1 MRIPDD
7 RSQFEDG
14 HLVLPSPSGR
24 GKNGDAFLGPDAE
37 ATQVLGHES
46 AAWVHVPC
54 GALTFSLSRREREK
68 YANRVSF
75 ELAARPPLRTAA
87 AKPGRKGRAIQT
99 HSRNPSPHIAIRRL
113 AIAGLMIA
121 MVADKAGAA
130 EPSFVAR
137 VDRTQVGVGE
147 SFTLEITL
155 SVEGGRVDGYRPPDV
170 RGMRTLA
177 ERPSQSTQM
186 QMGGGGTFVRQV
198 YGWRYEVLAPD
209 RGTFTVGPA
218 RVRVDGQ
225 ELRTE
230 KIAIAVV
237 DSGGAAPARR
247 SGRGFPHGIP
257 NPGLPFPGLG
267 VGDDAPP
274 AETQS
279 GRGRRNFLRVQS
291 NKTKAY
297 VGDEIAV
304 EWLLYLTERQDKYGT
319 TAEPRTDGFWVEDR
333 TPANPH
339 AGLSLTEQAY
349 EGRTYLVAPLMKKAL
364 FPLHPGRLTISP
376 LESEIS
382 RVDFFGATLRTER
395 LKTEPLTIE
404 VLPLPTAGQPPRF
417 DASAVG
423 HFTLR
428 AEVDRDRVN
437 VGEAVTLKLAV
448 SGQGNLRKL
457 AAPALPPLS
466 GWKTYEPK
474 VSVTLDP
481 GERVAGTK
489 VVEYLLLPERA
500 GVTTIP
506 PFTLAFFDPER
517 GTYGSEKSN
526 PLRIEVSA
534 DGSQPAGAHPA
545 SAATGTVASAS
556 AAPGGENVLA
566 LDIRPLRNRPT
577 LRRDLGVSFYQSHGL
592 PAVVVLP
599 PLALA
604 LTAFIAFARERLSK
618 ETEGTRRR
626 KLRRLARRRLRTAE
640 LHLREGRLAQAFGEI
655 ERVLREFLTGKLGTQ
670 IAGLSWDELRST
682 LAQAG
687 LAPGLVDATLAALED
702 CDRVRFS
709 PGSVSVEEVR
719 AARDRASE
727 IILQIE
733 KAPLRPVSLPE
744 VRS

>member
-1 MRIPDD
+1 MRTSC
-7 RSQFEDG
+7 R
-14 HLVLPSPSGR
+14 
-24 GKNGDAFLGPDAE
+24 
-37 ATQVLGHES
+37 
-46 AAWVHVPC
+46 
-54 GALTFSLSRREREK
+54 LSI
-68 YANRVSF
+68 V
-75 ELAARPPLRTAA
+75 
-87 AKPGRKGRAIQT
+87 
-99 HSRNPSPHIAIRRL
+99 
-113 AIAGLMIA
+113 GLMIVIA
-121 MVADKAGAA
+121 AGNAHAA

-155 SVEGGRVDGYRPPDV
+155 SVEGGRVDGYRPPDL
-170 RGMRTLA
+170 RGLRTLS

-198 YGWRYEVLAPD
+198 YGWHYEVLAPD
-209 RGTFTVGPA
+209 RGNFNVGPA

-230 KIAIAVV
+230 KIAITVV
-237 DSGGAAPARR
+237 DSAQAPPARR
-247 SGRGFPHGIP
+247 PGPVLPRGIP

-267 VGDDAPP
+267 VGDDTPP
-274 AETQS
+274 VDQQP
-279 GRGRRNFLRVQS
+279 GRGRRNFLRVQA
-291 NKTKAY
+291 NKIKAY
-297 VGDEIAV
+297 VGDEILV
-304 EWLLYLTERQDKYGT
+304 EWSLYLTERQDKYGT

-339 AGLSLTEQAY
+339 AGLSMTEQVY

-395 LKTEPLTIE
+395 LKTEQLTIE
-404 VLPLPTAGQPPRF
+404 VLPLPTAGQPPKF
-417 DASAVG
+417 DSSAVG
-423 HFTLR
+423 HFSLR

-437 VGEAVTLKLAV
+437 VGEAVTLKLAI

-457 AAPALPPLS
+457 AAPTLPRLE
-466 GWKTYEPK
+466 GWKAYEPK
-474 VSVTLDP
+474 VSVTLDQ
-481 GERVAGTK
+481 GERVAGSK

-506 PFTLAFFDPER
+506 PFSLAFFDPER
-517 GTYGSEKSN
+517 GSYGSEKSN
-526 PLRIEVSA
+526 SLRIEVSA
-534 DGSQPAGAHPA
+534 ESAQPAGARPI
-545 SAATGTVASAS
+545 SAATGTASLPA

-566 LDIRPLRNRPT
+566 LDIRPLRNRTT
-577 LRRDLGVSFYQSHGL
+577 LRRDLGTSFYQSRGL
-592 PAVVVLP
+592 LGVVAVP

-604 LTAFIAFARERLSK
+604 LTAFVAFARERLSK

-640 LHLREGRLAQAFGEI
+640 ANLREGRLAQAFGEI

-670 IAGLSWDELRST
+670 IAGLSWDELRLT

-687 LAPGLVDATLAALED
+687 LPSSLVDATLAALED
-702 CDRVRFS
+702 CDRARFS
-709 PGSVSVEEVR
+709 PGSLSAEEVR
-719 AARDRASE
+719 ATRDRASD

-733 KAPLRPVSLPE
+733 KARLRPVSSPE
-744 VRS
+744 VRW

>member
-1 MRIPDD
+1 MRFRAPTI
-7 RSQFEDG
+7 
-14 HLVLPSPSGR
+14 
-24 GKNGDAFLGPDAE
+24 LG
-37 ATQVLGHES
+37 
-46 AAWVHVPC
+46 
-54 GALTFSLSRREREK
+54 LT
-68 YANRVSF
+68 
-75 ELAARPPLRTAA
+75 
-87 AKPGRKGRAIQT
+87 
-99 HSRNPSPHIAIRRL
+99 IAI
-113 AIAGLMIA
+113 AAG
-121 MVADKAGAA
+121 VARAA
-130 EPSFVAR
+130 QPSFVAR
-137 VDRTQVGVGE
+137 VDRTQVGAGE

-155 SVEGGRVDGYRPPDV
+155 SVEGGRVDGYRPPDL
-170 RGMRTLA
+170 RGLRTLA

-198 YGWRYEVLAPD
+198 YGWHYEVLASD
-209 RGTFTVGPA
+209 RGSFSVGPA

-230 KIAIAVV
+230 KIAITVV
-237 DSGGAAPARR
+237 DSGQAQPTRR
-247 SGRGFPHGIP
+247 PGRGFPRGIP

-267 VGDDAPP
+267 VDTDAPP
-274 AETQS
+274 ADTQP

-291 NKTKAY
+291 NKIKTY
-297 VGDEIAV
+297 VGDEIVV
-304 EWLLYLTERQDKYGT
+304 EWSLYLTERQDKYGT

-339 AGLSLTEQAY
+339 AGLSMTEQSY
-349 EGRTYLVAPLMKKAL
+349 EGRSYLVAPLMKKAL

-404 VLPLPTAGQPPRF
+404 VLPLPTAGQPPKF
-417 DASAVG
+417 DSSAVG
-423 HFTLR
+423 HFALR

-437 VGEAVTLKLAV
+437 VGEAVTLKLAI

-457 AAPALPPLS
+457 ATPALPRLD
-466 GWKTYEPK
+466 GWKVYEPK

-517 GTYGSEKSN
+517 GSYGSEKSN

-534 DGSQPAGAHPA
+534 DGSQPAGARPA
-545 SAATGTVASAS
+545 NVATGIVASGSAAAT
-556 AAPGGENVLA
+556 PGGENVIA

-577 LRRDLGVSFYQSHGL
+577 LRRDLGTSFYQSRGL
-592 PAVVVLP
+592 GVVVVVP

-604 LTAFIAFARERLSK
+604 LTALVGFARERLSK

-626 KLRRLARRRLRTAE
+626 KLRRLVRQRLRTAE
-640 LHLREGRLAQAFGEI
+640 ANLREGRLVHAFGEI

-682 LAQAG
+682 LGQAG
-687 LAPGLVDATLAALED
+687 VAPALVDATLAALEE
-702 CDRVRFS
+702 CDRVRFA
-709 PGSVSVEEVR
+709 PGRVSVEEVR
-719 AARDRASE
+719 AACDRAGE

-733 KAPLRPVSLPE
+733 KAPLRPAFAPE